1 MIISIPM
8 LTKLGLH
15 GTYLKGFE
23 RCSSNLLEGATWL
36 VFQAPSCYSA
46 RGVRGMKERL
56 WWHHELMWIFQQRAS
71 LSGLCLEQMSNGWPF
86 SLMTSKWAKWGLII
100 KLGNPLRFLKTVQK
114 IVQSDMPML
123 DGTIRL
129 TSWGLWLISSQQE
142 WNAITL
148 ISSDGWLAK
157 NEKNEINRS
166 GWMNISNAWKP
177 RNMAMPS

>member
-1 MIISIPM
+1 MERTLKVSNVAPVISGKGPP
-8 LTKLGLH
+8 GLC
-15 GTYLKGFE
+15 F
-23 RCSSNLLEGATWL
+23 RRPVAILLEECEAWKKGCDDIMSW
-36 VFQAPSCYSA
+36 
-46 RGVRGMKERL
+46 
-56 WWHHELMWIFQQRAS
+56 WIFQQRAS

-100 KLGNPLRFLKTVQK
+100 KLGNLLRFLKTIQK
-114 IVQSDMPML
+114 IVQSDMAML
-123 DGTIRL
+123 DGSIQL

-157 NEKNEINRS
+157 NEKDEINRC

-177 RNMAMPS
+177 RNKAMPS